1 MNNMGYTLYAKI
13 GNRTVTQVSLGSGY
27 TQAQLKAAKQ
37 KLRNH
42 YVKNMGNPGR
52 FTYIVKFN

>member
-1 MNNMGYTLYAKI
+1 MGYTLYAKI